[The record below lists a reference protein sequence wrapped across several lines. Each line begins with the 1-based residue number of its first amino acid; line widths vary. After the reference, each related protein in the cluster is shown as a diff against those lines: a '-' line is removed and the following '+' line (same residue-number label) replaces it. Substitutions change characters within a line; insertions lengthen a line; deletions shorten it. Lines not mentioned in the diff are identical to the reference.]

1 MRIVGIDEVG
11 RGCLAGPV
19 VAGAVLLD
27 TKATRLLQ
35 KIHLTDSKKMTQK
48 QREVAYDFII
58 EHAIGYGIGWVF
70 PSEVD
75 QSGLTQAVANAML
88 QALDAIQLDYDR
100 VIIDGNYNYLP
111 TNSKAETMIKADLSE
126 LSVSAASVIAKVA
139 RDRYMAEQAEMYPEY
154 GFEKH
159 VGYGTKVHLEALQR
173 YGPSAIH
180 RLSVKP
186 VAVLREVVL

>member
-58 EHAIGYGIGWVF
+58 EHAISYGIGWVF

-126 LSVSAASVIAKVA
+126 
-139 RDRYMAEQAEMYPEY
+139 
-154 GFEKH
+154 
-159 VGYGTKVHLEALQR
+159 
-173 YGPSAIH
+173 
-180 RLSVKP
+180 
-186 VAVLREVVL
+186 

>member
-1 MRIVGIDEVG
+1 M
-11 RGCLAGPV
+11 
-19 VAGAVLLD
+19 
-27 TKATRLLQ
+27 
-35 KIHLTDSKKMTQK
+35 
-48 QREVAYDFII
+48 
-58 EHAIGYGIGWVF
+58 
-70 PSEVD
+70 
-75 QSGLTQAVANAML
+75 
-88 QALDAIQLDYDR
+88 
-100 VIIDGNYNYLP
+100 
-111 TNSKAETMIKADLSE
+111 
-126 LSVSAASVIAKVA
+126 A